1 MPHFYT
7 LDNIRKRADVFRGY
21 RSGTL
26 VGNVLTDSI
35 IFQVCFVVISLGK
48 ICQNLLKSPGMLILD
63 LCGNLEIM
71 GSGLLDFT
79 KTFNVNWAPSTQPI
93 KNCLEIPVICKGDLV
108 WLKQVMHPSIILI
121 ACIFET
127 RIDFFRECTL
137 FTFIKLMQRI
147 GVSV

>member
-21 RSGTL
+21 RSGT

-63 LCGNLEIM
+63 LCGNPEIM

-79 KTFNVNWAPSTQPI
+79 KTFNVN
-93 KNCLEIPVICKGDLV
+93 
-108 WLKQVMHPSIILI
+108 
-121 ACIFET
+121 
-127 RIDFFRECTL
+127 
-137 FTFIKLMQRI
+137 
-147 GVSV
+147 